1 MLTSSLLVPE
11 MRKAVHLILPV
22 FICLIFAASPVYG
35 KKAYLGDIVVTNTRD
50 HLLLYF
56 TVNDCFTPQMNA
68 VIESGLSTTFTFFIK
83 VSEKR
88 TLFWD
93 KVIASSEISH
103 SIKYDH
109 LKNVYEVKLSETNGK
124 PRIVKSFEE
133 AKRLMAEVTALKVMP
148 LQNLRKGGRYQVMM
162 MAELD
167 RIKLP
172 LYLHYVLFF
181 LSLWDFETDW
191 STVDFRY

>member
-1 MLTSSLLVPE
+1 
-11 MRKAVHLILPV
+11 MRKAFSLILPV
-22 FICLIFAASPVYG
+22 FICMILAAAPVYG
-35 KKAYLGDIVVTNTRD
+35 KKAYLNDIVVTNTRD

-56 TVNDCFTPQMNA
+56 TVNECFTPQMNT
-68 VIESGLSTTFTFFIK
+68 VIESGLNTTFTFFVK
-83 VSEKR
+83 VYEKR
-88 TLFWD
+88 TFFWD
-93 KVIASSEISH
+93 KIIASSEISH

-109 LKNVYEVKLSETNGK
+109 LKNVYEVRLSENNGN
-124 PRIVKSFEE
+124 PRVVKSFEE
-133 AKRLMAEVTALKVMP
+133 AKKLMSEVTALRVMP
-148 LQNLRKGGRYQVMM
+148 LQNLRKGGRYKVMM

-191 STVDFRY
+191 ATVDFRY